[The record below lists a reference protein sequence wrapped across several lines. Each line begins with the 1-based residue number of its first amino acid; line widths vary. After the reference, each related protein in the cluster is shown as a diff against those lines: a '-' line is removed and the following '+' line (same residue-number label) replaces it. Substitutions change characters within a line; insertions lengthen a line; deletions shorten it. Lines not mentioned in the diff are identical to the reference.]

1 MERQIISKDSYTL
14 TEIDQRDKLFEKIP
28 TEQFELKI
36 RIPPNQHLFILTE
49 FGFDNRAI
57 KLADYLGYSN
67 FDSNGLS
74 KISDQPL
81 YISRPDLKSFDNEP
95 RLDQITSTVEL
106 PNEFITST
114 KDIKSLI
121 NGIPKRL
128 AVGSVLNINSLTV
141 NGKKIKI
148 DPPLNEPQFSLSA
161 YFAYGSCP
169 YLLVFDSEKQI
180 WKELGT
186 VLSGLDS
193 ANLQQTKLYQLG
205 NKPIKFKIQERDP
218 EITYLDSLSL
228 IYKDSQTNELKEV
241 FYTADK
247 LEKIDHEYFELHQG
261 EFLEIDLGKIL
272 PSTASDIK
280 LKINGY
286 YELI

>member
-1 MERQIISKDSYTL
+1 MELQTISKDSYTL
-14 TEIDQRDKLFEKIP
+14 TEIDQRDKVFEKIL
-28 TEQFELKI
+28 TEQSEFKI

-57 KLADYLGYSN
+57 QLADYLGYSN
-67 FDSNGLS
+67 FDSNALS
-74 KISDQPL
+74 KISDQNL
-81 YISRPDLKSFDNEP
+81 YVSRPDLKPFDNEP
-95 RLDQITSTVEL
+95 RLDQVTSTVQL
-106 PNEFITST
+106 SNEFITST
-114 KDIKSLI
+114 KEIKSLM

-128 AVGSVLNINSLTV
+128 AVGSVININSLTV

-161 YFAYGSCP
+161 YFNYGSCP

-193 ANLQQTKLYQLG
+193 ANLQQTKLYRLG

-228 IYKDSQTNELKEV
+228 IYKDLRNRS
-241 FYTADK
+241 
-247 LEKIDHEYFELHQG
+247 G
-261 EFLEIDLGKIL
+261 EEDMII
-272 PSTASDIK
+272 
-280 LKINGY
+280 
-286 YELI
+286 